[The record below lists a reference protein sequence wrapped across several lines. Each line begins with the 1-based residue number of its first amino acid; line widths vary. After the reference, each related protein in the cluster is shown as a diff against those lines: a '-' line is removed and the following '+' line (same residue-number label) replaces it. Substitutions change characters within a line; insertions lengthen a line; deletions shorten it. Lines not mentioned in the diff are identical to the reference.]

1 MIHPVGFEALITPL
15 PTHTHPKGQE
25 LPVVVEVDGP
35 THHCVNEPGRMTGV
49 SRLKHRLLAAQ
60 RHRWA
65 AVVSVSLTEWEPLG
79 FSARRKRAFVEGRL
93 RGAGV
98 KLEAYQFEGQD
109 GRQACALVDA
119 EEVCCTEVLLPS
131 SSSSSVSSSTR
142 ARTKTVG
149 RRRQMGGGD
158 SRGSDA

>member
-1 MIHPVGFEALITPL
+1 M
-15 PTHTHPKGQE
+15 
-25 LPVVVEVDGP
+25 VVEVDGP
-35 THHCVNEPGRMTGV
+35 THHCVNDPGRMTGV

-79 FSARRKRAFVEGRL
+79 FSARKKRAYLETRL
-93 RGAGV
+93 RWAGV

-109 GRQACALVDA
+109 GRETCALVDA

-131 SSSSSVSSSTR
+131 SKSSSSSSTR
-142 ARTKTVG
+142 AKMKTDG
-149 RRRQMGGGD
+149 WRRKMGGG
-158 SRGSDA
+158 GGGGGHA